1 MRPAILGENVPINR
15 IVILDQE
22 NTLATIPPLRDV
34 VRVIRNDDPG
44 QTSHAASIAINGV
57 ISKVSP

>member
-1 MRPAILGENVPINR
+1 MRSAILGECVPINR

-34 VRVIRNDDPG
+34 VRVVRNDDPG
-44 QTSHAASIAINGV
+44 EASHAASIAINGV
-57 ISKVSP
+57 IGKVSP